1 MATQPEPTMEYPNI
15 YRVRV
20 EVTYDFEVEADN
32 EAQAEE
38 IGWWYEEYAHF
49 ADVQSIEVDLANEFC
64 QVCGS
69 DVDDPH
75 CETEEDSE

>member
-1 MATQPEPTMEYPNI
+1 MATQPEATMEYPNI

-49 ADVQSIEVDLANEFC
+49 GDVQSIEVDLANEFC

-75 CETEEDSE
+75 CETEEVE

>member
-1 MATQPEPTMEYPNI
+1 MATQPEATMEYPNI

-75 CETEEDSE
+75 CEEEEAE

>member
-1 MATQPEPTMEYPNI
+1 MSAPEPTMEYPNV

-32 EAQAEE
+32 EKMAEE
-38 IGWWYEEYAHF
+38 IGWYYEDYAHF
-49 ADVQSIEVDLANEFC
+49 ADVQSIDVDLSNEFC
-64 QVCGS
+64 QECGS

-75 CETEEDSE
+75 CETEEAE

>member
-1 MATQPEPTMEYPNI
+1 MATQPEATMEYPNI

-75 CETEEDSE
+75 CEEEE

>member
-1 MATQPEPTMEYPNI
+1 MATQPEATMEYPNI